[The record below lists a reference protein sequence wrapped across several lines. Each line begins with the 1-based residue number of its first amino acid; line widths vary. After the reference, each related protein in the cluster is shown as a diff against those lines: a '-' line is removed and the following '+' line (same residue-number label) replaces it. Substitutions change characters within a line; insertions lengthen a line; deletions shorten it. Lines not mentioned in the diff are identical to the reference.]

1 MKFTYKLLAG
11 LLSFLV
17 LHTTIAFSQDDKAED
32 QQPPIVIITK
42 AHANYDYT
50 DGTMKDWFALEKEY
64 FDKVTTKNEYLMG
77 SSVMMHLFSEDASE
91 VLLINVYKDWA
102 SIEKA
107 ADRDGELAQE
117 AWTDDEARADFF
129 SKQSKYYTAQHS
141 DEIYQALGGAKFL
154 EEDLNKEESL
164 VYYFQI
170 SHLAFPEDSE
180 PGEIQKLRKEY
191 LENVIYKNNHI
202 LGYYPM
208 RHLYGADSRD
218 FVEVFVVK
226 SFGDVEKALDEMG
239 ALSKEHWPDDEDRK
253 EFYTKYN
260 RYFTGWHADYLYTN
274 IPELSK

>member
-1 MKFTYKLLAG
+1 MKTTYKLLAG
-11 LLSFLV
+11 LLTLLV
-17 LHTTIAFSQDDKAED
+17 LQTNIAFSQDDKAED
-32 QQPPIVIITK
+32 QQPPIVVITK

-50 DGTMKDWFALEKEY
+50 EGTMKDWFNLEKEI

-91 VLLINVYKDWA
+91 VLLINVYKDWN

-107 ADRDGELAQE
+107 ADRDGELAKE
-117 AWTDDEARADFF
+117 AWPDDEARADFF
-129 SKQSKYYTAQHS
+129 SKQSKYYTAHHS

-154 EEDLNKEESL
+154 EEDLDKKESL
-164 VYYFQI
+164 VYYFQV

-191 LENVIYKNNHI
+191 LENVIYKNDYI

-239 ALSKEHWPDDEDRK
+239 ELSKEHWPDDEDRK
-253 EFYTKYN
+253 EFYTNYN
-260 RYFTGWHADYLYTN
+260 KYFTGWHADYLYTN